1 MRCTRV
7 NQSFECVIEH
17 IVHRV
22 IVDRP
27 WYNWYKA
34 LYGWVGAVQT
44 EVCPRRSWESGAF
57 WIIANDASLVLMFC
71 LYVTTAY

>member
-1 MRCTRV
+1 MRFIRV

-22 IVDRP
+22 IVDSP
-27 WYNWYKA
+27 WDNRHKA
-34 LYGWVGAVQT
+34 LYGRVGAVQA
-44 EVCPRRSWESGAF
+44 EVCLRRGWESGAF
-57 WIIANDASLVLMFC
+57 RVIANDASLIYVSR